1 MFRSEGATITEDDI
15 EAIIARGETKTEEL
29 TNKLKEH
36 TKGTLVHIS
45 VYIQSIFSLYSVVK
59 GFAKLT

>member
-36 TKGTLVHIS
+36 TKGMFTYFSLYS
-45 VYIQSIFSLYSVVK
+45 VYIQSIFSCER
-59 GFAKLT
+59 FR